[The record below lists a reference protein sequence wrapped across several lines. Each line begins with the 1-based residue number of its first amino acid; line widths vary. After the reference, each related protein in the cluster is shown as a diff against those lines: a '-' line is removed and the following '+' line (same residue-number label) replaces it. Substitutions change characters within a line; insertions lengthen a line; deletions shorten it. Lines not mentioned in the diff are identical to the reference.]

1 MVVEETDI
9 GRIVEAVRAVL
20 SDGAGI
26 PSERALAERLSV
38 KRHRLRQALEVLR
51 AGGEIGKA
59 KAGRRAATPAPRGED
74 LVRGTNPVEVVELRL
89 MIEPA
94 LARLA
99 ALRASPAEIS
109 RIVQAST
116 TPAGASYGGADLAF
130 HKAVAAGARN
140 GLAVEFY
147 QLLRQVGTDARV
159 RLAGETSTC
168 PNRLARRDGEHRVI
182 AEAIASRD
190 PDAAEQAM
198 RAHLAAVQRMIIE
211 RLNPGLNPGL
221 QPGLTLA

>member
-1 MVVEETDI
+1 MAAEETEI
-9 GRIVEAVRAVL
+9 GRIVEAVRAVVA
-20 SDGAGI
+20 GGIGI
-26 PSERALAERLSV
+26 PSERALADQLNV

-51 AGGEIGKA
+51 LGGEIGKA
-59 KAGRRAATPAPRGED
+59 KAGRRAARPASPRGED
-74 LVRGTNPVEVVELRL
+74 LVRGTNPVEVIELRL
-89 MIEPA
+89 MIEPT

-116 TPAGASYGGADLAF
+116 TPSGASYGGADLAF

-168 PNRLARRDGEHRVI
+168 PNRLARRDGEHRTI
-182 AEAIASRD
+182 AEAIAGRD
-190 PDAAEQAM
+190 AEAAEAAM
-198 RAHLAAVQRMIIE
+198 RAHLAAVQRVIIE
-211 RLNPGLNPGL
+211 RLNPGL
-221 QPGLTLA
+221 TAA

>member
-1 MVVEETDI
+1 MDGSVDLVAEETDVS
-9 GRIVEAVRAVL
+9 RIVEAVRGILAQ
-20 SDGAGI
+20 GEEI
-26 PSERALAERLSV
+26 PSERALAEQLNI

-51 AGGEIGKA
+51 SGGEIGKA
-59 KAGRRAATPAPRGED
+59 KAGRRASSPSIPRGED
-74 LVRGTNPVEVVELRL
+74 LVRGTNPVEVIELRL
-89 MIEPA
+89 MIEPT

-109 RIVQAST
+109 RIANASS

-147 QLLRQVGTDARV
+147 HLLRQVGTDARV
-159 RLAGETSTC
+159 RLAGEVTTC
-168 PNRLARRDGEHRVI
+168 PNRLARRDGEHRAI
-182 AEAIASRD
+182 AEAIAARD
-190 PDAAEQAM
+190 PDVAEQAM

-211 RLNPGLNPGL
+211 RLNPGV
-221 QPGLTLA
+221 TAA